1 SSRRRRAC
9 SSSIMFPPPSAA
21 HTHPPSHFHVL
32 HRDPDAPWP
41 SAGEPL
47 ARAEGPVLALAT
59 HRRAW
64 LSAFLLAG
72 DALVFPVALDESI
85 DVPHLH
91 VPPAVL
97 PGNAIAYAVIAH
109 KSVPADFSH
118 LKPVFGQT
126 VRWRKRSKRLPRQ
139 PINRTFPGRP
149 VNAPVLLV
157 APLPRLTV
165 QVLHIRNPSARH
177 EILLNESGGPFHL
190 AFGLRT
196 LDPANFGNHADR
208 GGKILKQRM
217 PSGSAVIAH
226 AQNDRFHPVC
236 QHGLRNPAK
245 VLQRVDQA
253 AQ

>member
-1 SSRRRRAC
+1 
-9 SSSIMFPPPSAA
+9 M
-21 HTHPPSHFHVL
+21 L
-32 HRDPDAPWP
+32 
-41 SAGEPL
+41 
-47 ARAEGPVLALAT
+47 
-59 HRRAW
+59 
-64 LSAFLLAG
+64 FLVPGNEL
-72 DALVFPVALDESI
+72 LFPVDLDESI

-165 QVLHIRNPSARH
+165 QVLHIRKPSARH

-196 LDPANFGNHADR
+196 LDPANFGNHATVAA
-208 GGKILKQRM
+208 KSSN
-217 PSGSAVIAH
+217 SGCH
-226 AQNDRFHPVC
+226 R
-236 QHGLRNPAK
+236 GLRSSPMPRMTVFIRSVSMVCGTPPKYSNAWIR
-245 VLQRVDQA
+245 QRKKLDRKSGV
-253 AQ
+253 